1 MTILISELVSQRV
14 CVPKEF
20 ENVGAA
26 APGEGEGGSVV
37 LEVLT
42 EGVPV
47 TALLVLVAAA
57 AGGGGG
63 SRRGRARG

>member
-1 MTILISELVSQRV
+1 MCT
-14 CVPKEF
+14 
-20 ENVGAA
+20 A
-26 APGEGEGGSVV
+26 APGEGERGTVV

-57 AGGGGG
+57 AGDGGG
-63 SRRGRARG
+63 SRRGRGSTSC